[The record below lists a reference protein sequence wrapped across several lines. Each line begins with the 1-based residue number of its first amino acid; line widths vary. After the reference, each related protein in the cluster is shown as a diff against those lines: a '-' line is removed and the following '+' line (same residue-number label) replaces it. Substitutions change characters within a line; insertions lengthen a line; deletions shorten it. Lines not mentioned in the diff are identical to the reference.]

1 MASPRASRWP
11 PPFLLLLLPLLL
23 PPPAAPGTQGQP
35 PSPTPRAPS
44 PAPLAG
50 VGLAPLPERGPE
62 REPQPQ
68 PPPPQERR
76 GPATPGPSQ
85 TAPGPGAATRWGPS
99 GPAAPGGSA
108 ATIRNHWPE
117 SNTEPHRENITFYQN
132 RKDSSTVAS
141 KEGVMVQT
149 SRKNHASSDAPE
161 HLTLRT
167 ETTDA
172 GGRNDSSSRINFT
185 ISPAGHLPGMATA
198 LTSQSN
204 TLASERFHLLASS
217 SGSEGRTAP
226 FQTKSGPSL
235 GSLEVGTGLSEE
247 VTVHTPV
254 ATTSVL
260 SQSPPPAL
268 ETREPT
274 ILSRKR
280 NSLGPDISLL
290 HFSRTTASSPPLDH
304 SSSSGSMEELNNS
317 TSLQSPS
324 VSQIKSTHVATTFT
338 DGVPRTLRSL
348 TLSLGPTNE
357 TEGFPEDSKTAT
369 TSASVHSSLSAVES
383 RRNSSAEE
391 SIEPSPVNELGLRSL
406 HWQNDSPTFRG
417 HHLTSS
423 SEVENGSSVSQTESM
438 SGSVPSTRSGES
450 TARWFLTN
458 SKTFADATGSSASY
472 PEVVNTSVLNQVSDS
487 APQSRGSN
495 TVLSDSSYS
504 ESLSTS
510 SSESL
515 DSSAPR
521 GERSTGEDSR
531 DGDNVEDGTAGAPPR
546 SAYPSATL
554 AGVAERTLRSLS
566 ATNAGTRAASPE
578 GGSSAGA
585 DSATPR
591 RNATDG
597 AGLVSQSP
605 AASRA
610 LGVTGISYDQVNGTG
625 TEQRTSS
632 DHTDHTYISSTF
644 TKGER
649 TLLSITDNSSSSDI
663 RESSTSYVKSSNSS
677 HSDYS
682 SSSHTQTERSNISS
696 YDGGYAQPSTESLVV
711 HTSNLPSYTSTI
723 NMPNTSVVLDT
734 DASSV
739 GDSSSSSGSPLPLP
753 SVSQSHQL
761 FSSALPSTRASVYL
775 LKSASDASPPLSS
788 SPSPLLT
795 SLAVSTPAPL
805 SVSQTTLL
813 HPSSSPVLP
822 RARGTPVTSVQMST
836 VAASVATLHS
846 SQTAG
851 AKNQSASHQE
861 KTVTES
867 KSLSLVS
874 LTTEPIRAVT
884 VSSPSEVP
892 LPPALTESSTE
903 QTLPATSTSLAPVS
917 PALTT
922 TTPEITQPP
931 MITPGTP
938 SSTAPLITG
947 PAAVQTTAR
956 EQFLPTYPEILV
968 PQISTDSAVST
979 KRNQVHIDATTGSI
993 PPTGVLTSA
1002 KELTTRLGIIEEHSP
1017 TSHFLRTSP
1026 SPQTTDVSTA
1036 EVLTPKS
1043 ATFAVHSS
1051 TWSPTA
1057 LMSSASVSSCATNP
1071 CLHDGKCIVD
1081 PASRGYRC
1089 VCSPSW
1095 QGDDCSVDVNECLS
1109 NPCPPLAMCNNTQGS
1124 FICKCPV
1131 GYQLEKG
1138 ICNLVR
1144 TFVTEFKLKRA
1155 FLNTTV
1161 EKHSD
1166 LHEVENEITKTLNV
1180 CFSTLPGYM
1189 RSTVHASR
1197 ESNVVVVSLQT
1208 TFSMASNVTL
1218 FDLADGIQKCVNSCR
1233 SSAEVCQF
1241 LGSQRR
1247 IFRAGSLCK
1256 RKSPECDRETSVCT
1270 DLDGV
1275 ALCQCKSG
1283 YFQFNKMDHSCRAC
1297 EDGYRLENE
1306 TCMSCPFGLGGL
1318 NCGNPYQLIT
1328 VVIAAA
1334 GGGLLLILGIALIVT
1349 CCRKNKNDISKLI
1362 FKSGDFQMSPYA
1374 EYPKNPRSQDWGRE
1388 AIEMHEN
1395 GSTKNLLQMTDVYY
1409 SPTGVRNPELERNG
1423 LYPAYTGL
1431 PGSRHSCIFPG
1442 QYNPSFIS
1450 DESRRRDYF

>member
-11 PPFLLLLLPLLL
+11 PPLLLLLLPLLL

-50 VGLAPLPERGPE
+50 AGLAPLPERGPE

-68 PPPPQERR
+68 LPPPQERR
-76 GPATPGPSQ
+76 GPATPSPSQ
-85 TAPGPGAATRWGPS
+85 TPPGPSAATRWGPS
-99 GPAAPGGSA
+99 GQAVQGGSA
-108 ATIRNHWPE
+108 ATVRNHWPE
-117 SNTEPHRENITFYQN
+117 SNTEPHTENITFYQN
-132 RKDSSTVAS
+132 QKDSSTMAS
-141 KEGVMVQT
+141 KEGVMIWT
-149 SRKNHASSDAPE
+149 SRKSHASSDAPE
-161 HLTLRT
+161 NLTLRT
-167 ETTDA
+167 ETPDT

-185 ISPAGHLPGMATA
+185 TSRVGHLPEMATA

-204 TLASERFHLLASS
+204 TLASERHHLPASS

-226 FQTKSGPSL
+226 FHTKSGPSQ
-235 GSLEVGTGLSEE
+235 GSLERGTGLSEE
-247 VTVHTPV
+247 VTVHTQM

-260 SQSPPPAL
+260 SQSPLPAL

-274 ILSRKR
+274 TLSRKR
-280 NSLGPDISLL
+280 NSLGPDLSLL
-290 HFSRTTASSPPLDH
+290 HFSRTPASSPPLDH

-317 TSLQSPS
+317 TGLQSPL
-324 VSQIKSTHVATTFT
+324 VSQTKSIHVATTFT

-348 TLSLGPTNE
+348 TLSVGPTND
-357 TEGFPEDSKTAT
+357 TEGFSENSKTAT

-383 RRNSSAEE
+383 RRNSQVTGNSSAEE
-391 SIEPSPVNELGLRSL
+391 SIEPSPGNKLGFTSL
-406 HWQNDSPTFRG
+406 HWQKDSPTFGG
-417 HHLTSS
+417 HQLASS
-423 SEVENGSSVSQTESM
+423 SETGNGSSVSQTESM
-438 SGSVPSTRSGES
+438 SRSVTSTRSGDS
-450 TARWFLTN
+450 TVRWFLTN

-472 PEVVNTSVLNQVSDS
+472 PRVVNTSVLNQVSDS

-495 TVLSDSSYS
+495 TVLVDSSYS

-510 SSESL
+510 ALESL

-521 GERSTGEDSR
+521 GERSI
-531 DGDNVEDGTAGAPPR
+531 
-546 SAYPSATL
+546 
-554 AGVAERTLRSLS
+554 
-566 ATNAGTRAASPE
+566 
-578 GGSSAGA
+578 
-585 DSATPR
+585 
-591 RNATDG
+591 
-597 AGLVSQSP
+597 
-605 AASRA
+605 
-610 LGVTGISYDQVNGTG
+610 TGISYDRVSGMD

-663 RESSTSYVKSSNSS
+663 RESSTSYIKSSNSS

-682 SSSHTQTERSNISS
+682 SSSHAQTERSNISS
-696 YDGGYAQPSTESLVV
+696 YDGGYARPSTESLVV

-723 NMPNTSVVLDT
+723 NMPDTLVVLDT
-734 DASSV
+734 DAPSV
-739 GDSSSSSGSPLPLP
+739 GDSSSSSSGSPLPLP
-753 SVSQSHQL
+753 SVSQSDQL

-775 LKSASDASPPLSS
+775 LKSTSDASPPLSS

-805 SVSQTTLL
+805 SVSQTTLP
-813 HPSSSPVLP
+813 HSSSSPVLP
-822 RARGTPVTSVQMST
+822 RARGTPVSSVQMST

-851 AKNQSASHQE
+851 AKNQSAAHQE

-874 LTTEPIRAVT
+874 LTTEPIKAIIA
-884 VSSPSEVP
+884 P

-917 PALTT
+917 PALTAT
-922 TTPEITQPP
+922 TVEISEPPVTTPS
-931 MITPGTP
+931 TP
-938 SSTAPLITG
+938 SNTASLITG
-947 PAAVQTTAR
+947 PVAVQTTAGK
-956 EQFLPTYPEILV
+956 QFLPTYPEILV

-979 KRNQVHIDATTGSI
+979 KRSQVHVDATTGSI
-993 PPTGVLTSA
+993 PLTSVLTSA
-1002 KELTTRLGIIEEHSP
+1002 KELTTRLGVTEEHSP
-1017 TSHFLRTSP
+1017 ASHFLRTSP

-1043 ATFAVHSS
+1043 ATFAVQSS

-1057 LMSSASVSSCATNP
+1057 LLSSASVSSCATNP

-1166 LHEVENEITKTLNV
+1166 LREVENEITKTLNV
-1180 CFSTLPGYM
+1180 CFSTLPGYI

-1197 ESNVVVVSLQT
+1197 ESNVVVISLQT

-1233 SSAEVCQF
+1233 SSAEICQF

-1256 RKSPECDRETSVCT
+1256 RKSPECDRDTSICT

-1409 SPTGVRNPELERNG
+1409 SPTSVRNPELERNG

>member
-11 PPFLLLLLPLLL
+11 PPLLLLLLPPLLLLL

-35 PSPTPRAPS
+35 PSPAPRAPS
-44 PAPLAG
+44 RAPLAG
-50 VGLAPLPERGPE
+50 AGLARLPERGPE

-68 PPPPQERR
+68 PPPPQERG

-85 TAPGPGAATRWGPS
+85 TVPGPGAATRPGPS
-99 GPAAPGGSA
+99 GPAARGGSA
-108 ATIRNHWPE
+108 AAIRNHWPE
-117 SNTEPHRENITFYQN
+117 SNTEPHTENITFYQN
-132 RKDSSTVAS
+132 QKDFSTVAS
-141 KEGVMVQT
+141 KEYVMVQT
-149 SRKNHASSDAPE
+149 SRKSHASSAAPE
-161 HLTLRT
+161 NLTLLT
-167 ETTDA
+167 ETADA
-172 GGRNDSSSRINFT
+172 GGRNDSSSRADFT
-185 ISPAGHLPGMATA
+185 ISPVEHLPEMART

-204 TLASERFHLLASS
+204 TLAMERLHLPASSS

-226 FQTKSGPSL
+226 FQTKSGPSQ
-235 GSLEVGTGLSEE
+235 GSLERGTGLSEE
-247 VTVHTPV
+247 VTVHNQV

-260 SQSPPPAL
+260 SQSPLPAL

-274 ILSRKR
+274 TLSRKR
-280 NSLGPDISLL
+280 NSLGPELSLL
-290 HFSRTTASSPPLDH
+290 HFSRTPAYSPALDH

-317 TSLQSPS
+317 TGLQSPS
-324 VSQIKSTHVATTFT
+324 VSQTKSTRAATTFT

-348 TLSLGPTNE
+348 PLSLGPTNE
-357 TEGFPEDSKTAT
+357 TEGFPEDSETAT
-369 TSASVHSSLSAVES
+369 AAASVRSSLAVVES
-383 RRNSSAEE
+383 KRNSHVTGNPGDGEFT
-391 SIEPSPVNELGLRSL
+391 EPSPENELRLTSL
-406 HWQNDSPTFRG
+406 HWQNDSPTFGEHR
-417 HHLTSS
+417 LASS
-423 SEVENGSSVSQTESM
+423 SEAEDGSSVSQTESV
-438 SGSVPSTRSGES
+438 SRSVPSTRGGES

-458 SKTFADATGSSASY
+458 SKTFADATESSPSY
-472 PEVVNTSVLNQVSDS
+472 PEVVNASVLNQLSDP

-495 TVLSDSSYS
+495 TVLGDSSYS
-504 ESLSTS
+504 EWSSTS

-521 GERSTGEDSR
+521 GERSI
-531 DGDNVEDGTAGAPPR
+531 
-546 SAYPSATL
+546 
-554 AGVAERTLRSLS
+554 
-566 ATNAGTRAASPE
+566 
-578 GGSSAGA
+578 
-585 DSATPR
+585 
-591 RNATDG
+591 
-597 AGLVSQSP
+597 
-605 AASRA
+605 
-610 LGVTGISYDQVNGTG
+610 TGISYNQVSGTD

-649 TLLSITDNSSSSDI
+649 ALLSITDNSSSSDT
-663 RESSTSYVKSSNSS
+663 RESSTSYIKSSDSS
-677 HSDYS
+677 HLDYS
-682 SSSHTQTERSNISS
+682 SSSHAQTERSNISS
-696 YDGGYAQPSTESLVV
+696 YDGEYAQPSTESLVL

-723 NMPNTSVVLDT
+723 NMPNTLT
-734 DASSV
+734 DADAQSV
-739 GDSSSSSGSPLPLP
+739 GDSSSSSSGPPLPLP
-753 SVSQSHQL
+753 SVSQPHQL
-761 FSSALPSTRASVYL
+761 FSSTLPSTRASEYL
-775 LKSASDASPPLSS
+775 PKSTSDAPPPLSS
-788 SPSPLLT
+788 SPSPLPT
-795 SLAVSTPAPL
+795 SLTVSTPAPL
-805 SVSQTTLL
+805 SVSQTTL
-813 HPSSSPVLP
+813 PRSSSSPFLP

-836 VAASVATLHS
+836 MAASVVTLHS
-846 SQTAG
+846 SQTADP
-851 AKNQSASHQE
+851 KNQSTSHQE
-861 KTVTES
+861 KIFTES
-867 KSLSLVS
+867 KSLSLVP
-874 LTTEPIRAVT
+874 LPTESIKAVT
-884 VSSPSEVP
+884 MSSPLEVP
-892 LPPALTESSTE
+892 FPPALTESSTE
-903 QTLPATSTSLAPVS
+903 QTLPATSTSLAPMS

-922 TTPEITQPP
+922 TTLEISQPP
-931 MITPGTP
+931 MTTPSTP
-938 SSTAPLITG
+938 SSTASLITG
-947 PAAVQTTAR
+947 PVAVQTTAG
-956 EQFLPTYPEILV
+956 EQFLPTHPEIVV
-968 PQISTDSAVST
+968 PQNSTEGAVST
-979 KRNQVHIDATTGSI
+979 KRDQVHVDATTGLI
-993 PPTGVLTSA
+993 PLTSVLTSA
-1002 KELTTRLGIIEEHSP
+1002 KELTTKLGIIEEHSP
-1017 TSHFLRTSP
+1017 ASHFFRTSP

-1043 ATFAVHSS
+1043 ATFAVQSS
-1051 TWSPTA
+1051 TWSTTV
-1057 LMSSASVSSCATNP
+1057 LSSSASVNSCATNP

-1081 PASRGYRC
+1081 PTSRGYQC

-1095 QGDDCSVDVNECLS
+1095 QGDDCSVDVNECLL

-1144 TFVTEFKLKRA
+1144 TFVTEFKLKRT
-1155 FLNTTV
+1155 FLNTTM

-1166 LHEVENEITKTLNV
+1166 LHEVENEITKTLNI
-1180 CFSTLPGYM
+1180 CFSTLPGYI

-1197 ESNVVVVSLQT
+1197 ESNVVVISLQT

-1233 SSAEVCQF
+1233 SSAEVCQL

-1256 RKSPECDRETSVCT
+1256 RKSPECDRETSICT

-1374 EYPKNPRSQDWGRE
+1374 EYPKNPRSQEWGRE

-1409 SPTGVRNPELERNG
+1409 SPTSVRNPELERNG

-1442 QYNPSFIS
+1442 QYNPSFIG